1 MKWAN
6 YRLEDS
12 TWEPERHLPHHVL
25 ESYIPTE
32 VNTDRLRQFADVFER
47 AIKTRLKSR
56 NPKCT
61 VPVEL
66 DLFRYVFGNNCS
78 ILCDRN
84 GFDKLD
90 LSGRWF
96 YELKK
101 GRYWQKTQV
110 PHQIK
115 CKVMPTKN
123 DGKLSPKS
131 FFERCTVF
139 SCAEACD
146 ISDL

>member
-1 MKWAN
+1 MFNSQYICFQGYEYLVKWAN

-12 TWEPERHLPHHVL
+12 TWEPERHIPHHVL

-32 VNTDRLRQFADVFER
+32 VNTDRLCQLADVFER
-47 AIKTRLKSR
+47 AINTRLKSR

-66 DLFRYVFGNNCS
+66 DLFRYMFGNNCS
-78 ILCDRN
+78 ILCDRID
-84 GFDKLD
+84 FDKLD
-90 LSGRWF
+90 LSDHWF
-96 YELKK
+96 YEL
-101 GRYWQKTQV
+101 KTQV

-123 DGKLSPKS
+123 IREK
-131 FFERCTVF
+131 
-139 SCAEACD
+139 
-146 ISDL
+146 